1 MLSIIIPVL
10 NEEKN
15 ISKTIDNIKKSL
27 RFINKKFE
35 IIIINDCSTDETLK
49 KILKLRSKNK
59 CIKIFGN
66 KKNLGF
72 GASYKK
78 GLKLSKGSKI
88 MWLQGDNAWSSK
100 MLKKL
105 FKTLDNPKFDLIVQI
120 NNKMLS
126 ERGFVRWFIS
136 KLFTLSLNFFTN
148 KKIFYHNGLQIHKSK
163 FLKKIQIKEDHYCFQ
178 AEILLK
184 SFKYYKNIKYIDLQS
199 QNRDYGFSKAFRLR
213 NILATLIFIFNSR
226 AL

>member
-72 GASYKK
+72 GASFKK

-136 KLFTLSLNFFTN
+136 KLFTILTVSSLNPSSSLLS
-148 KKIFYHNGLQIHKSK
+148 IFS
-163 FLKKIQIKEDHYCFQ
+163 
-178 AEILLK
+178 
-184 SFKYYKNIKYIDLQS
+184 SS
-199 QNRDYGFSKAFRLR
+199 S
-213 NILATLIFIFNSR
+213 SM
-226 AL
+226 